1 MSSRAVRQFARAA
14 VATVG
19 VAYIDTINLAQNM
32 TQPTWCT
39 LAFLTYGNEKLSY
52 CDDRE
57 ETGSISLVFFGAP
70 GVGDDALLQAAEAA
84 AAKFYAFADP
94 ANKVTLTTQ
103 AAPIEFTP
111 AGDVPQYALS
121 IDFEYSYVH

>member
-19 VAYIDTINLAQNM
+19 VAYVDTINLAQNM

-57 ETGSISLVFFGAP
+57 ETGAISLVFFGAP
-70 GVGDDALLQAAEAA
+70 GVGDDALLQAAETA
-84 AAKFYAFADP
+84 AAKFYAYADP
-94 ANKVTLTTQ
+94 ARKVTLTMQ
-103 AAPIEFTP
+103 NAAIEFAP
-111 AGDVPQYALS
+111 AGDVPQYAVQ
-121 IDFEYSYVH
+121 IDFDYSYVY

>member
-19 VAYIDTINLAQNM
+19 VPYVDTINLAQNM
-32 TQPTWCT
+32 PTPTWCT
-39 LAFLTYGNEKLSY
+39 LSFLTYANEKLSY

-57 ETGSISLVFFGAP
+57 ETGAISLVFFGAP

-84 AAKFYAFADP
+84 AAKFYVYKDP
-94 ANKVTLTTQ
+94 AIKVTLTTQ

-111 AGDVPQYALS
+111 AGDVPQFAVS
-121 IDFEYSYVH
+121 IDFEYSHVH

>member
-19 VAYIDTINLAQNM
+19 VTYVDTINFAQNM

-39 LAFLTYGNEKLSY
+39 LAFLVYGNERLSFCEDY
-52 CDDRE
+52 E
-57 ETGSISLVFFGAP
+57 ETGAISLVFFGAP
-70 GVGDDALLQAAEAA
+70 GVGDDALLQTAEAA
-84 AAKFYAFADP
+84 ATKFYSYKDP
-94 ANKVTLTTQ
+94 AKRVTVK
-103 AAPIEFTP
+103 AIGSPIDF
-111 AGDVPQYALS
+111 ASSGDVPQFGLQ